1 MKQNLR
7 TITKSIAA
15 WGLALTIVLAGLN
28 ILAGTAGAHEGMEHI
43 TGTVLSVGE
52 NSLSVKTTK
61 GATVEVR
68 VDTKTEYVHGKEP
81 AKLSDVKT
89 GSRVVVHAMKMNGA
103 MVAHQINIG
112 VNTSTSTP
120 AKKTGK

>member
-1 MKQNLR
+1 MKKNLR

-15 WGLALTIVLAGLN
+15 WSFALTVILAGCN
-28 ILAGTAGAHEGMEHI
+28 ILAPTARAHEGMEHI
-43 TGTVLSVGE
+43 TGTVISVGE

-61 GATVEVR
+61 GTTVEVR
-68 VDTKTEYVHGKEP
+68 LDAKTEYVHGKEP

-89 GSRVVVHAMKMNGA
+89 GSRVVVHAMKMNGT
-103 MVAHQINIG
+103 MVSHQINIG